1 MQGAGG
7 EGPLLLQISPALGPG
22 AAGDSFEFPCVPLKS
37 QRVLW
42 MTKDASSDLLNFIV
56 FPPPYVSNRCNLFAE
71 LQGFLSFFDQPQ
83 VDGGL
88 LKRWRSC
95 FLRAGVWALDC
106 VIRGRETSKE
116 VGSTAGGG
124 L

>member
-7 EGPLLLQISPALGPG
+7 EGLLLLQISPALGPG

-42 MTKDASSDLLNFIV
+42 MTKDASSDLLIF
-56 FPPPYVSNRCNLFAE
+56 FFPPLLSLPPPYVSNGCNLFAE

-95 FLRAGVWALDC
+95 FLRAGVWVLDC
-106 VIRGRETSKE
+106 VIRGR
-116 VGSTAGGG
+116 
-124 L
+124 